1 MAKILVG
8 YGTTEGQTAR
18 IAAHIAEVILSHRID
33 ADVRDLKQSKDAA
46 LDRYDALIVGG
57 SIHMGK
63 HEDYVVDFVRKNRLK
78 LEGLPSAFFSVS
90 LAAHGD
96 TANAEAYLAKSEQ
109 ETGWQPAQVGL
120 FGGALLY
127 RQYGFLKHLMMKKI
141 VSDKPGGL
149 STDTSR
155 DHVYTDWNEVE
166 RFAEAFLERL
176 VSRGRDAAQDLGGRS
191 FRLPTPRQLLG
202 LRCICR

>member
-1 MAKILVG
+1 MTKILIG

-18 IAAHIAEVILSHRID
+18 IADHIAQVCQSHGVEVQAL
-33 ADVRDLKQSKDAA
+33 DLKRSSDVFLDGYDAA
-46 LDRYDALIVGG
+46 IVGG

-63 HEDYVVDFVRKNRLK
+63 HEEHVVDFVRKNRAA
-78 LEGLPSAFFSVS
+78 LERLPSAFFSVS

-96 TANAEAYLAKSEQ
+96 VDNARAYVENFKQ
-109 ETGWQPAQVGL
+109 ETGWWPTQVGL

-127 RQYGFLKHLMMKKI
+127 RQYGILKRLMMKKI
-141 VSDKPGGL
+141 VSDKPGSL

-155 DHVYTDWNEVE
+155 DHVYTDWDEVK

-176 VSRGRDAAQDLGGRS
+176 VPEEAEEIK
-191 FRLPTPRQLLG
+191 T
-202 LRCICR
+202 